1 MFPLHSLK
9 RIRPSCSQAKVQLGF
24 CSPELGLI
32 LIVLMFAIA
41 LSACLHH
48 PDGNSR
54 PGPGPRPRPGP
65 TLPPSVGKQL
75 VMLLLGRWACIVQAL
90 RMSWNCLKHRFG
102 SQCLKFDRRF
112 FNQ

>member
-1 MFPLHSLK
+1 MFPSHSLK

-24 CSPELGLI
+24 CSPELDLI
-32 LIVLMFAIA
+32 LIVLMVAIA
-41 LSACLHH
+41 SSAYLPLRLH

-75 VMLLLGRWACIVQAL
+75 AMLLLG
-90 RMSWNCLKHRFG
+90 S
-102 SQCLKFDRRF
+102 
-112 FNQ
+112 